1 LYKKYEY
8 GKNNIG
14 DNMYFIIAFR
24 TVFLYLFI
32 VLCYRIMGKKEVGQL
47 GIIDLIVSFSI
58 AELAS
63 ISIEETDK
71 SIFTSILPITI
82 LVLLEIVLGYISKK
96 NPKISNKIIPI
107 QNLLIGVVIAVIEY
121 IITKDFNTAI
131 AISGLIAGGTYD
143 IVHNLE
149 QFLGGE

>member
-1 LYKKYEY
+1 MTTE
-8 GKNNIG
+8 
-14 DNMYFIIAFR
+14 
-24 TVFLYLFI
+24 YLFALVTVI
-32 VLCYRIMGKKEVGQL
+32 V
-47 GIIDLIVSFSI
+47 
-58 AELAS
+58 
-63 ISIEETDK
+63 
-71 SIFTSILPITI
+71 
-82 LVLLEIVLGYISKK
+82 EIVLGYISKK

-149 QFLGGE
+149 KFLGGE

>member
-1 LYKKYEY
+1 MTTE
-8 GKNNIG
+8 
-14 DNMYFIIAFR
+14 
-24 TVFLYLFI
+24 YLFALVTII
-32 VLCYRIMGKKEVGQL
+32 V
-47 GIIDLIVSFSI
+47 
-58 AELAS
+58 
-63 ISIEETDK
+63 
-71 SIFTSILPITI
+71 
-82 LVLLEIVLGYISKK
+82 EIVLGYISKK

-149 QFLGGE
+149 KFLGGE